1 MDMKIVE
8 DDGWDSGAA
17 YERYVGRWSRQVAV
31 KFLDS
36 LDALRGLAWA
46 DVGCGTGALTAAI
59 LARSQPMSIH
69 ALDAS
74 QPFIDRARELID
86 DSRVHFECGNAVQ
99 LPWDVGRF
107 DACVSGLVLNF
118 VPDPAAMVREM
129 ARVTRRDGAVALYVW
144 DYADGMEMLRL
155 FWDAATAEDASAAA
169 LDEGGRFPICRPEPL
184 RELFTSAGLQSVAVE
199 AIDVPTVFQTFD
211 DYWRPFLGRTGPAPA
226 YLASL
231 EDDTVERI
239 KRRLHGRLTAEAGEP
254 VALTARAWAVH
265 GRVL

>member
-1 MDMKIVE
+1 METKSVE

-17 YERYVGRWSRQVAV
+17 YEEYVGRWSRRVAV

-36 LDALRGLAWA
+36 LDALHGLAWA

-59 LARSQPMSIH
+59 LARHRPASIR

-74 QPFIDRARELID
+74 EAFVDRARELID
-86 DSRVHFECGNAVQ
+86 DARVRFECGNAVQ
-99 LPWDVGRF
+99 LPWDVDRF
-107 DACVSGLVLNF
+107 DVCVSGLVLNF

-129 ARVTRRDGAVALYVW
+129 ARVTRRGGTVALYVW

-155 FWDAATAEDASAAA
+155 FWEAAAAEDASAAA
-169 LDEGGRFPICRPEPL
+169 LDEARRFPICRPEPL
-184 RELFTSAGLQSVAVE
+184 RELFSSAGLQSVAVE
-199 AIDVPTVFQTFD
+199 SMDVPTVFQTFD

-239 KRRLHGRLTAEAGEP
+239 RRRLHGRLTAEAGEP
-254 VALTARAWAVH
+254 VALNARVWAVR
-265 GRVL
+265 GRVP

>member
-1 MDMKIVE
+1 MEIKSVE

-17 YERYVGRWSRQVAV
+17 YEQYVGRWSRQVAV
-31 KFLDS
+31 EFLDS
-36 LDALRGLAWA
+36 LDAPDGLAWA

-59 LARSQPMSIH
+59 LARHQPASIH

-74 QPFIDRARELID
+74 EAFVNRARALIGD
-86 DSRVHFECGNAVQ
+86 ARVRFECGNAVQ
-99 LPWDVGRF
+99 LPWDVDRY
-107 DACVSGLVLNF
+107 DLCVSGLVLNF
-118 VPDPAAMVREM
+118 VPEPAAMVREM
-129 ARVTRRDGAVALYVW
+129 ARVTRRGGAVALYVW

-155 FWDAATAEDASAAA
+155 FWDAAAAEDASAAA
-169 LDEGGRFPICRPEPL
+169 LDEARRFPICRPEPL
-184 RELFTSAGLQSVAVE
+184 RELFNSAGLQSVAVE
-199 AIDVPTVFQTFD
+199 AIDVPTVFPTFD

-239 KRRLHGRLTAEAGEP
+239 RRRLRGRLTAEAGEP
-254 VALTARAWAVH
+254 VALTARSWAVR